1 MEQRQYDVFISYS
14 RKDYMDEQT
23 KNVIPGSEVSKIKDA
38 LTSAGIS
45 FWMDEKGI
53 IPGEDYAG
61 KITRHIKACKIFVYI
76 SSEAANAS
84 EWTRKEIACALLYK
98 KYLIPLRLDDSP
110 FHDSVILRIADLDRI
125 DYYLNPERGLEKL
138 VRSVKSYLEEQ
149 AAEERR
155 KKEEEERRREQERRK
170 AEALRLQQE
179 QEEKRL
185 RQEQEEL
192 IRNIRLENEVLNVNE
207 TKLMADRK
215 TLLLKAE
222 KVRDAEKRAPLKQ
235 EIQESSPMARQH
247 QEDRQALLRE
257 RDSLKETVQK
267 GEEEG
272 KAAALELKKRSEKIT
287 RLEQELKKAKKEA
300 EESVSG
306 YQVPKKIH
314 LTYIGVLLGLALVAM
329 YWIVRDEREL
339 VFHRNAERTLMSDWN
354 QSNRNDSVKSTEKE
368 TDTPKAGILPIPHSA
383 TGRISIKS
391 EPAGAAVEIDGKKYG
406 VTPLMEI
413 DLSAGQHQVKL
424 QKEGYLEIEQAF
436 KVKGGEMSEITLS
449 LNSFSNASVSAMI
462 IHPQYNQNDSTLYTA
477 EGIFIVNGVTFK
489 MIRVEGGTF
498 MMGSPD
504 NDTADTYDDEK
515 PQHSVTLSDYYIG
528 ETEVT
533 QALWTA
539 VMGSNPSG
547 IKGNENPVERVSWNK
562 CQEFLKELNR
572 QTGSHFRLPTE
583 AEWEYAARGG
593 SKEPGTKYA
602 GSSTALKVAWY
613 NVNSD
618 HRTHPVKRKHP
629 NELGLYDMSGN
640 VREWCQD
647 FYGDYSGESQTDPKG
662 PNAGSHRVYR
672 GGSWNTTVGSCRVSY
687 RNKDL
692 PTYSSSNLGLRL
704 AL

>member
-1 MEQRQYDVFISYS
+1 MEQTKYDVFVSYS

-23 KNVIPGSEVSKIKDA
+23 KNVIPGSEVAKIKEA
-38 LTSAGIS
+38 LTRAGIS

-138 VRSVKSYLEEQ
+138 VRSVKSYLEEL

-155 KKEEEERRREQERRK
+155 KKEEEERHREQERRK

-235 EIQESSPMARQH
+235 EIQESSPMARQY

-329 YWIVRDEREL
+329 YWIIRDEREL
-339 VFHRNAERTLMSDWN
+339 APYREAERIAEA
-354 QSNRNDSVKSTEKE
+354 NRMEKE
-368 TDTPKAGILPIPHSA
+368 KQDALK
-383 TGRISIKS
+383 R
-391 EPAGAAVEIDGKKYG
+391 
-406 VTPLMEI
+406 
-413 DLSAGQHQVKL
+413 
-424 QKEGYLEIEQAF
+424 
-436 KVKGGEMSEITLS
+436 GE
-449 LNSFSNASVSAMI
+449 
-462 IHPQYNQNDSTLYTA
+462 YT
-477 EGIFIVNGVTFK
+477 VNGVFFK
-489 MIRVEGGTF
+489 MIPIEGGKF
-498 MMGSPD
+498 QMGSNTGD
-504 NDTADTYDDEK
+504 SDEK
-515 PQHSVTLSDYYIG
+515 PIHNVSVDDFYIG

-533 QALWTA
+533 QALWKA
-539 VMGSNPSG
+539 VMGN
-547 IKGNENPVERVSWNK
+547 
-562 CQEFLKELNR
+562 
-572 QTGSHFRLPTE
+572 
-583 AEWEYAARGG
+583 
-593 SKEPGTKYA
+593 
-602 GSSTALKVAWY
+602 
-613 NVNSD
+613 
-618 HRTHPVKRKHP
+618 
-629 NELGLYDMSGN
+629 
-640 VREWCQD
+640 
-647 FYGDYSGESQTDPKG
+647 
-662 PNAGSHRVYR
+662 
-672 GGSWNTTVGSCRVSY
+672 
-687 RNKDL
+687 
-692 PTYSSSNLGLRL
+692 
-704 AL
+704 